1 MTKWFKHIT
10 NNVATN
16 HWAKTTK
23 PLLPSAHLNIEIDS
37 DQYSFLNPT
46 MQDVVLSTLEMD
58 SYGKNAKKKE
68 HAVVC
73 VWLMEV
79 LKVIQNN

>member
-58 SYGKNAKKKE
+58 SYGKNEKKKRARRRMCIVNGNAKSYE
-68 HAVVC
+68 
-73 VWLMEV
+73 
-79 LKVIQNN
+79 K